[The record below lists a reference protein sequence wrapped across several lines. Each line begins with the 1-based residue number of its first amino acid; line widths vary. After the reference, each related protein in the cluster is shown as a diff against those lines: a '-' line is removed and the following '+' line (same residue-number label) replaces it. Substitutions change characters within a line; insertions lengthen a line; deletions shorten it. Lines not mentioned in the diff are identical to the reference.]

1 MTDPEIQILIQ
12 RVASEAADKAV
23 GDVLLRLGLDPANPL
38 EVQRDMAALREL
50 RSLMTDPEFQK
61 DMMHIRK
68 WRVAMESVTK
78 RGLLTFVAL
87 IVAGT
92 CAAVVVGM
100 KGVIGSS

>member
-1 MTDPEIQILIQ
+1 MDSEIQILIQ
-12 RVASEAADKAV
+12 EVASKAADKAV
-23 GDVLLRLGLDPANPL
+23 GDILIRLGLDPTNPL

-78 RGLLTFVAL
+78 RGLLTLVAL

-92 CAAVVVGM
+92 CAAVVMSM
-100 KGVIGSS
+100 KNVIGNS